1 MLVNQGSS
9 VAVARDQGRW
19 HVETSAPL
27 SILELRTPGR
37 NFGYARASLLRAAAM
52 PVGTLENVSLAYGHV
67 PLLDRVQLVI
77 EPGDKIALIGRNATG
92 KRSLLRVL
100 SGEAAAA
107 NGVVWR
113 QPEIRLPY

>member
-37 NFGYARASLLRAAAM
+37 NFGYASDSLLRAPAM
-52 PVGTLENVSLAYGHV
+52 PVATLENVSLAYGHV
-67 PLLDRVQLVI
+67 PLLARVQLVSG
-77 EPGDKIALIGRNATG
+77 PGDKIALIGRNGTG
-92 KRSLLRVL
+92 KSSLLRVL
-100 SGEAAAA
+100 SGEAPADD
-107 NGVVWR
+107 GVV
-113 QPEIRLPY
+113 